1 MGAQC
6 LAKSEMTLP
15 QDRQQIE
22 LVNLAEPV
30 RYGEQSSINSIITIR
45 WLSIFFCLAFW
56 YGVYKLVN
64 YVFLSSWIKGSD
76 QNILITGRSRYCSC
90 LCFSHQYVVC
100 AYFSQKVKVT
110 AKSWQSTLPQK
121 NSTLSK
127 NVKVDYQENSTIQLE
142 CQSRLVWRQLFT
154 IW

>member
-1 MGAQC
+1 MRFGVLIFFVQIKIFFNQKKESIMGAQC

-76 QNILITGRSRYCSC
+76 QNILITGRSS
-90 LCFSHQYVVC
+90 SGS
-100 AYFSQKVKVT
+100 YFSLKSLTFCKKVKLRNWAV
-110 AKSWQSTLPQK
+110 
-121 NSTLSK
+121 
-127 NVKVDYQENSTIQLE
+127 
-142 CQSRLVWRQLFT
+142 LV
-154 IW
+154 